1 MMVSATETALL
12 KSGQCV
18 TYFIYAYLIGRY
30 IRLHRDIDVSKA
42 KSALMTLV
50 FIAMLF
56 IIKVAGIMCPAI
68 DAIPVMSNNSPLI
81 LGAVVSVFYLFK
93 SFNFKSEIVNYISAS
108 VLAAYLL
115 DSLKPVVD
123 NYFLVYTHTLGSDF
137 ALYVTMEAV
146 TIFLVAILI
155 DKIRVHVFWKAEDY
169 IIDKMTSLLTRIM
182 CKVANL

>member
-30 IRLHRDIDVSKA
+30 IRLHRDIDVPKA
-42 KSALMTLV
+42 KSVLMTLV

-56 IIKVAGIMCPAI
+56 TIKVAGMYVSAI

-93 SFNFKSEIVNYISAS
+93 SFNFKSKIVNYISAS
-108 VLAAYLL
+108 VLAVYLL
-115 DSLKPVVD
+115 DGLKPAVD
-123 NYFLVYTHTLGSDF
+123 NYFQVYTYGQGSDF
-137 ALYVTMEAV
+137 VLYVTMETV

-155 DKIRVHVFWKAEDY
+155 DKIHVLFGKAEDY
-169 IIDKMTSLLTRIM
+169 IIDKMTVLLTRIM
-182 CKVANL
+182 CKVTNL